1 MLEGQ
6 DELSQVTHVKTMKRE
21 QKSDKGSLLF
31 SC

>member
-6 DELSQVTHVKTMKRE
+6 EELSQVTHVKTTEQE

-31 SC
+31 SY